1 MIEIEL
7 KEIEIE
13 LISKRSKK
21 GAQKN
26 KLIDALHM

>member
-13 LISKRSKK
+13 LISKRNKK
-21 GAQKN
+21 GAQKS

>member
-13 LISKRSKK
+13 LISKRNKK

-26 KLIDALHM
+26 KLIDALQM